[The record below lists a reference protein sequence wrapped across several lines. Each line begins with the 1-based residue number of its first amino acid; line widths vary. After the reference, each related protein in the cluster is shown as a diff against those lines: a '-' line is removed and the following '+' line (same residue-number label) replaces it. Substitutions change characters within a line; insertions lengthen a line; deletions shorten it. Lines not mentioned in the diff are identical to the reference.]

1 MEAQVDTS
9 GYASRREDVAVVDE
23 EAVGQYVDLGVAVL
37 ELSGPPPVGGG
48 GTVVE
53 DASRGE
59 RAKAAVQID
68 TSRAPRVCAARMAS
82 RTAVETVAST
92 SSYPGMIT
100 VSARL
105 SPSSPAEVLM
115 VDPEPDSGADRPSA
129 HTVRR

>member
-23 EAVGQYVDLGVAVL
+23 EAVGQHVDLGVAVL

-53 DASRGE
+53 DTSRGE
-59 RAKAAVQID
+59 GKSGGADRYQ
-68 TSRAPRVCAARMAS
+68 SGAPAFAARMAS

-105 SPSSPAEVLM
+105 APSSPAGVLI
-115 VDPEPDSGADRPSA
+115 VNPEPGSDTDRPSA
-129 HTVRR
+129 HTVSW